1 MARIRE
7 RKLAAERPLAHVP
20 PAVDDA
26 DYARLAALR
35 AGVRGYLAWA
45 EQCANE
51 HGLTPA
57 QVQLALAVRA
67 SGDPNGP
74 TLTELAQTLLLRHH
88 SVVGLVDRAEQAGLV
103 QRIRDDVQLSRVH
116 VQLTPDGTQLFEAIS
131 AQHLRWLA
139 EFGPDLGAI
148 WASFADASQT

>member
-1 MARIRE
+1 MARASEHGRTA
-7 RKLAAERPLAHVP
+7 RSPSKDLP
-20 PAVDDA
+20 PSVDDA

-57 QVQLALAVRA
+57 QVQLALAVQTY
-67 SGDPNGP
+67 GDPAGP

-103 QRIRDDVQLSRVH
+103 QRIRDDVSLSRVH
-116 VQLTPDGTQLFEAIS
+116 VQLTSSGTRLLESIS
-131 AQHLRWLA
+131 AQHLQWLG
-139 EFGPDLGAI
+139 EFGPELGAL
-148 WASFADASQT
+148 WATFGNTSQP

>member
-1 MARIRE
+1 MDE
-7 RKLAAERPLAHVP
+7 
-20 PAVDDA
+20 A

-45 EQCANE
+45 EQCASE

-57 QVQLALAVRA
+57 QVQLALAVQTSA
-67 SGDPNGP
+67 DPTGP

-103 QRIRDDVQLSRVH
+103 QRIRDDVSLSRVH
-116 VQLTPDGTQLFEAIS
+116 VQLTSDGTRLLEAIS
-131 AQHLRWLA
+131 AQHLQWLDA
-139 EFGPDLGAI
+139 FGPELGAL
-148 WASFADASQT
+148 WNSFGKESRP

>member
-1 MARIRE
+1 VARARE
-7 RKLAAERPLAHVP
+7 QKSAAERPPAP
-20 PAVDDA
+20 AQRAVDGA

-35 AGVRGYLAWA
+35 AGVRSYLAWA

-67 SGDPNGP
+67 SEDPDGP
-74 TLTELAQTLLLRHH
+74 TLTELAQALMLRHH

-103 QRIRDDVQLSRVH
+103 QRMRDDVQLSRVH
-116 VQLTPDGTQLFEAIS
+116 VQITSRGTQLLEAIT
-131 AQHLRWLA
+131 AQHLQWLA
-139 EFGPDLGAI
+139 EFGADLGAL
-148 WASFADASQT
+148 WASFADD